1 MENNDLIKLYEIR
14 ALMSLSTE
22 LANDVENEKKSMM
35 VNTDCKNKEISSK
48 TREIEEL
55 KKKCSEEINIVNEE
69 DYVNTEI
76 NKRQKSKYSYNMEHT
91 REYYEAQESKPY
103 DPYFEFEWND
113 YWDVFLDFFKY
124 IAIAGLVVG
133 VILSFVIDR
142 FDSLHNFFLVKW
154 LYEWKDMPGQS
165 DNGWVYII
173 YFLVTVLSG
182 FLSVLIV
189 FLLGWLFCYFIYNL
203 GLYLYEKVIYIFG
216 MMSYNK
222 KVNSKMHKENLK
234 IKLDNEEIMVKN
246 KKIEEENE
254 LLLNQIKEEYNIYVI
269 NQKTLIK
276 NQSNNKLR
284 LSECS
289 KSYGLIKKQIE
300 DKYKLKNN
308 KHREAIKFK
317 KFEMDNVLNE
327 LDNCCE
333 GYINYNDLENI
344 DTLIY
349 YISTYRASNLKEALN
364 LLDKDKRLNLTLDA
378 LDKMRR
384 DINEQ
389 IEYAITTSMKYVDN
403 AMKHIN
409 SSLGQVNYNLNVISN
424 NVNENNRLA
433 SSLLNLQYR
442 LNDKMNVILDKHE
455 RTEALVYNNMA
466 LVSSL
471 QNQVS
476 VSSQEMMKKMKS
488 IKSDIF
494 WKM

>member
-1 MENNDLIKLYEIR
+1 MENDDLIKLYEIR
-14 ALMSLSTE
+14 ALMSRSME
-22 LANDVENEKKSMM
+22 LASDVENEKRSIM
-35 VNTDCKNKEISSK
+35 VNTDYKNNEIRSKTKEI
-48 TREIEEL
+48 EDL
-55 KKKCSEEINIVNEE
+55 KNKCSEEIIIVNEE
-69 DYVNTEI
+69 EYVNNEMK
-76 NKRQKSKYSYNMEHT
+76 KRQKSKYSYNMEHT
-91 REYYEAQESKPY
+91 REYFEAQERKPY
-103 DPYFEFEWND
+103 DPYFEFDWDN
-113 YWDVFLDFFKY
+113 YWYVFFEFFKY
-124 IAIAGLVVG
+124 VAIAGLIVG

-142 FDSLHNFFLVKW
+142 FDSLHDFFLVKW

-173 YFLVTVLSG
+173 YFLITVLSG
-182 FLSVLIV
+182 FLSVLLV
-189 FLLGWLFCYFIYNL
+189 FLLGWLLCYFIYSL
-203 GLYLYEKVIYIFG
+203 VPYLYEKVIYKFE
-216 MMSYNK
+216 MKSYNN
-222 KVNSKMHKENLK
+222 KVNSKMHKEKQK
-234 IKLDNEEIMVKN
+234 IKIDNEEIRVKN

-254 LLLNQIKEEYNIYVI
+254 LLLNQIKEEYKKYVI
-269 NQKTLIK
+269 NQKALIK

-284 LSECS
+284 LRECS
-289 KSYGLIKKQIE
+289 NSYGLIKKQIE

-308 KHREAIKFK
+308 IHKEIINFK
-317 KFEMDNVLNE
+317 RIEMDNVLNE

-333 GYINYNDLENI
+333 GYINYNDLEDI

-409 SSLGQVNYNLNVISN
+409 SSLGQVNYNLNAISN
-424 NVNENNRLA
+424 KVNENNRLA
-433 SSLLNLQYR
+433 SSLLDLQYR
-442 LNDKMNVILDKHE
+442 LNDKMNFIINKQE
-455 RTEALVYNNMA
+455 RTDALVYNNMA

-494 WKM
+494 WK